1 MAGFRGDE
9 RAADEARRL
18 GEALARL
25 RRDAGLNQAE
35 AGARAGMTGQ
45 GWGLYESGK
54 RPGLFRPDVQRRL
67 TAAVGADPEGLALAA
82 SAGDPP
88 AATEASGLQSRGRA
102 FRPEAPV
109 SVSPGI
115 RQLVLTDDCLDPWA
129 GAGTVVE
136 YDPDRFPRRGQG
148 CVVEGDDG
156 GVSVWIFDGADAD
169 RLHLRGGP
177 GGLESSVRMGRAGV
191 TRIGAVVARRDA

>member
-1 MAGFRGDE
+1 MGGFRGDE
-9 RAADEARRL
+9 RATEEARRL

-67 TAAVGADPEGLALAA
+67 TAAVGSDPESLALAA
-82 SAGDPP
+82 SGGEAGAGRPAGGMESPGRGFRPDVGLPP
-88 AATEASGLQSRGRA
+88 APEILQ
-102 FRPEAPV
+102 V
-109 SVSPGI
+109 
-115 RQLVLTDDCLDPWA
+115 VLTDDSLDPWA
-129 GAGTVVE
+129 GAGTVVD

-148 CVVEGDDG
+148 CVVEAADG
-156 GVSVWIFDGADAD
+156 GVSVWVFDGADAD

-177 GGLESSVRMGRAGV
+177 GGLADAVKLDRAGISRV
-191 TRIGAVVARRDA
+191 CAVVARRDA